1 MAHFH
6 LAWELGGD
14 AAHAGRLRLLAHAL
28 LARGHT
34 LSVTARDLGQAR
46 RLLGDLDVLLLQAP
60 VWLHGSGQHAA
71 SLAEILL
78 AAGYHEAPALDGL
91 VRGWRALLTLLKPD
105 VVVAEFAPTALLAA
119 RSLDIPGAAIGAAFT
134 IPPVGQPLPSFRPWE
149 AVDLARLAAAELRVL
164 KVMNTV
170 LVHYGG
176 VPYAQ
181 AVDALLGRQHL
192 LCAWPE
198 LDHYGRPP
206 ASEQWFGPAFAAP
219 PGEAPQWPPGHG
231 HQVFVYLRQEH
242 PAHAAVLHA
251 LVMEGCRVLCYQP
264 EVAAGAVPPVHASSL
279 AWARGPVDMA
289 AALAQARLC
298 VSQAGEGAVAHAL
311 LAAVPMLLLPTKLE
325 RYLLAQ
331 RLEVAGVA
339 INGGR
344 LPGAVDWRTVVRS
357 LLMDGRTL
365 MAARSAAARHAGFT
379 PAQTAD
385 RLVSRLES
393 MAASG

>member
-14 AAHAGRLRLLAHAL
+14 PAHAGRLRVLAQAL

-34 LSVTARDLGQAR
+34 ASLAVRDLAQAR
-46 RLLGDLDVLLLQAP
+46 RVLGDLDVALLQAP
-60 VWLHGSGQHAA
+60 LWLQASGHNAA
-71 SLAEILL
+71 SLAEIML
-78 AAGYHEAPALDGL
+78 ASGYHEAQALDSL
-91 VRGWRALLTLLKPD
+91 VRGWRALLELLKPD
-105 VVVAEFAPTALLAA
+105 VLVAEFAPTALLAA
-119 RSLDIPGAAIGAAFT
+119 RSLDIPGVAIGAAFT
-134 IPPVGQPLPSFRPWE
+134 LPPAGQPLPNFRPWE
-149 AVDLARLAAAELRVL
+149 AVDLARLAQAELHVL

-176 VPYAQ
+176 VPYLQ
-181 AVDALLGRQHL
+181 AADALLGRQHL

-198 LDHYGRPP
+198 LDHYGRAPE
-206 ASEQWFGPAFAAP
+206 AEEWLGPAFVMP

-231 HQVFVYLRQEH
+231 HKVYVYLRQEH
-242 PAHAAVLHA
+242 PAHVAVLHA

-264 EVAAGAVPPVHASSL
+264 EVAAGAVPPVHATSL

-289 AALAQARLC
+289 AALSEARLC
-298 VSQAGEGAVAHAL
+298 VNQAGEGTVTHAM
-311 LAAVPMLLLPTKLE
+311 LAAVPMLLLPTQLE

-331 RLEVAGVA
+331 RLEAAGVA

-344 LPGAVDWRTVVRS
+344 MPGAVDWRSVVRS

-365 MAARSAAARHAGFT
+365 MAARNAATRYAGFSHGQM
-379 PAQTAD
+379 AG
-385 RLVSRLES
+385 RLVARLES
-393 MAASG
+393 VVSKS

>member
-1 MAHFH
+1 MTHFH

-14 AAHAGRLRLLAHAL
+14 SAHPGRMRVLTQAL
-28 LARGHT
+28 LGRGHMVS
-34 LSVTARDLGQAR
+34 LSVRDLGAAR
-46 RLLGDLDVLLLQAP
+46 RLLGDLDVTVLQAP
-60 VWLHGSGQHAA
+60 LWLHGSGHHAA
-71 SLAEILL
+71 SLAEIML
-78 AAGYHEAPALDGL
+78 AAGYHEAQALDGL
-91 VRGWRALLTLLKPD
+91 VRGWRGQLELLLPD
-105 VVVAEFAPTALLAA
+105 VLVAEFAPTALLAA
-119 RSLDIPGAAIGAAFT
+119 RTLDIPAAAIGAAFT
-134 IPPVGQPLPSFRPWE
+134 VPPAGQPLPNFRPWE
-149 AVDLARLAAAELRVL
+149 AVDLARLAAAELHVL

-181 AVDALLGRQHL
+181 AADSLLGREHL

-198 LDHYGRPP
+198 LDHYGRPA
-206 ASEQWFGPAFAAP
+206 ASEQWFGPAFVAP
-219 PGEAPQWPPGHG
+219 PGEAPQWPPGQG

-264 EVAAGAVPPVHASSL
+264 EVAAGAVPPVHATSL

-289 AALAQARLC
+289 AVLSQARLC
-298 VSQAGEGAVAHAL
+298 VCQAGEGTVAQSL

-331 RLEVAGVA
+331 RLEAAGVA

-344 LPGAVDWRTVVRS
+344 LPGAVDWRSVVRS

-365 MAARSAAARHAGFT
+365 LAARNAAARYAGFT
-379 PAQTAD
+379 SAQMAA

-393 MAASG
+393 MAASA